1 MSESHNLRE
10 NIFSY
15 EQGETLLDD
24 DNSIVFNLN
33 PSDIQYNGTSAFQ
46 DYEPAYN
53 LRPPQTS
60 QHYHVPDN
68 KCVDNSN
75 LLNGAFSSFDIGYSN
90 SSPLIPPQFI
100 QHIFPVKYEA
110 NTPSPPSNEHMTK
123 SLPDL
128 SHSIV
133 SNDSTPANSGY
144 DNLSMAGTCST
155 ASLEQY
161 HGINLSLPKEI
172 SFSSE
177 PPPNNRI
184 STESIQNFL
193 QFVPSFN
200 QTNAKTL
207 PDLVV
212 KVLRVC
218 LPHIPLDDF
227 FKSLFNFS
235 TLMGVERSPTH
246 ENKIDGA
253 QVTEL
258 TPESLDLCCL
268 VLETFRNPNFARSPF
283 NKILVSNP
291 LLLSMNFD
299 EVIRTFL
306 AIKVIFDT
314 IRIAETNLS
323 DFHIPRISVY
333 KAYYIVCKRLMHN
346 YSTSKEGPET
356 QKNLILTHPQ
366 FGKLMKFAFPNL
378 TAKRLGKRNQST
390 FHYVG
395 IIWNNLVIR
404 DDIKLLLELSI
415 PDIENLHTPEIH
427 LQKKEENEN
436 PKENVKE
443 KKGIDSK
450 PVVPVIKKP
459 TLDSKINQNLM
470 LPHRKPLYSFV
481 YLSNTLIVSN
491 CFLRLW
497 EFSPGI
503 IPQQSPWSEATMW
516 KSVGALKYYGI
527 DILPL
532 VFMAPTAE
540 FSNELMKSFLE
551 QTLLMIHLLIS
562 SSLPDEI
569 FLHVFIVVSLLIAP
583 VAFSSNKEITFEA
596 KELLRNSLTNFVTR
610 LEYNLVGISLV
621 KLNNIMGF
629 TKIIRKMIGC
639 NNSLLSRV
647 VTPLVKDVIKV
658 MGGGAQMAGGTE
670 QALAMEQGMIKV
682 IQHATIT
689 ACNALS
695 WEFVETHLNG
705 SSSEREWIIHKIT
718 KRYMEFSKTLLKRVS
733 EIPNSMTND
742 DFDQPTYDLPY
753 RIFSELVQVLHTV
766 FMSDPLVLRIP
777 IKLVELIVTSITN
790 EFQKI
795 NFQLF
800 GGLDPDLSKEIFK
813 TWWVYSTAIQDYM
826 STMSEIVALSLR
838 VS

>member
-1 MSESHNLRE
+1 MSENHNLRE

-15 EQGETLLDD
+15 EQGETSIDD
-24 DNSIVFNLN
+24 DNSITLNLN
-33 PSDIQYNGTSAFQ
+33 PSDIQYNGASAVQ
-46 DYEPAYN
+46 NYEPAYN

-60 QHYHVPDN
+60 QHYQVPDN
-68 KCVDNSN
+68 KCVDHSN
-75 LLNGAFSSFDIGYSN
+75 LLNGAFSSFDTGYSN
-90 SSPLIPPQFI
+90 SRPSIPPQFI
-100 QHIFPVKYEA
+100 QHIFPLKYEP
-110 NTPSPPSNEHMTK
+110 NTPSPPSNEYTTK
-123 SLPDL
+123 SLPDF

-133 SNDSTPANSGY
+133 SNDSTPTNSGD
-144 DNLSMAGTCST
+144 DNLSMAGICST
-155 ASLEQY
+155 TSLGKY
-161 HGINLSLPKEI
+161 YDRNPSLPQGN
-172 SFSSE
+172 FSLSQT
-177 PPPNNRI
+177 PPNNRI

-193 QFVPSFN
+193 QFVPCFN

-227 FKSLFNFS
+227 FNSLSNFS
-235 TLMGVERSPTH
+235 TLMGVAGPPTY
-246 ENKIDGA
+246 ETKIDGA
-253 QVTEL
+253 QLTES
-258 TPESLDLCCL
+258 TPKSLELCCL
-268 VLETFRNPNFARSPF
+268 VLETFRNPNFVRDSF
-283 NKILVSNP
+283 NNILVNNP
-291 LLLSMNFD
+291 LLITINFD

-378 TAKRLGKRNQST
+378 TEKRLGKRNQST

-404 DDIKLLLELSI
+404 EDIKLLLELSI
-415 PDIENLHTPEIH
+415 PDIENLQTPGTRI
-427 LQKKEENEN
+427 QKEEEN
-436 PKENVKE
+436 E
-443 KKGIDSK
+443 KKGIDSR
-450 PVVPVIKKP
+450 PVVPVINKP
-459 TLDSKINQNLM
+459 TLDSKLNQNLM

-497 EFSPGI
+497 EFSPGM

-532 VFMAPTAE
+532 VFMVPTAE
-540 FSNELMKSFLE
+540 FSNEIMESFLE

-562 SSLPDEI
+562 SSLPDET

-583 VAFSSNKEITFEA
+583 VAFSSNKEVTFED
-596 KELLRNSLTNFVTR
+596 KELLRTSLTNFVTR

-647 VTPLVKDVIKV
+647 VTPLVKDVIRI

-695 WEFVETHLNG
+695 WKFVETHLNG
-705 SSSEREWIIHKIT
+705 SSSEREWIILKIT

-733 EIPNSMTND
+733 EIPNSMIND
-742 DFDQPTYDLPY
+742 DFDQPTCDLPY
-753 RIFSELVQVLHTV
+753 RIFSELVQALHTV
-766 FMSDPLVLRIP
+766 FMFDPLVLRLP

-795 NFQLF
+795 NFQSF
-800 GGLDPDLSKEIFK
+800 GSLDHDLSKEIFK

-826 STMSEIVALSLR
+826 STISEIVALSLR